1 VLATRQRVGLPL
13 APFLSEQNVKLHSD
27 PNTSLNTV
35 TGYGDGYIEVNKT
48 EYAHAVVFG
57 PEGDVARW
65 SPESVEQIDATA
77 MAQLV
82 DLDAKPL
89 PEVLLIGTGNKQR
102 FLAPA
107 LLRPLLKAGVGVEMM
122 DSQAASRTYNILM
135 SEDRRVVVA
144 LLPG

>member
-1 VLATRQRVGLPL
+1 VLLTRQRVGLPL

>member
-1 VLATRQRVGLPL
+1 M
-13 APFLSEQNVKLHSD
+13 KLHSD

-65 SPESVEQIDATA
+65 SPESVEQIDAAA

-82 DLDAKPL
+82 DLESRPL

>member
-1 VLATRQRVGLPL
+1 M
-13 APFLSEQNVKLHSD
+13 KLHSD

-65 SPESVEQIDATA
+65 SPESVEQIDAAA

-82 DLDAKPL
+82 DLDSRPL

>member
-1 VLATRQRVGLPL
+1 M
-13 APFLSEQNVKLHSD
+13 KLHSD

-57 PEGDVARW
+57 PEGDVVRW
-65 SPESVEQIDATA
+65 SPESVEQIDAAA

-82 DLDAKPL
+82 DLESKPL

>member
-1 VLATRQRVGLPL
+1 M
-13 APFLSEQNVKLHSD
+13 KLHSD

-57 PEGDVARW
+57 PEGDVTRW
-65 SPESVEQIDATA
+65 SPEWVEQIDAA
-77 MAQLV
+77 AIAQLV
-82 DLDAKPL
+82 DLESRPL

>member
-1 VLATRQRVGLPL
+1 M
-13 APFLSEQNVKLHSD
+13 KLHSD

>member
-1 VLATRQRVGLPL
+1 
-13 APFLSEQNVKLHSD
+13 VKLHSD
-27 PNTSLNTV
+27 PLSSLNTI

-57 PEGDVARW
+57 PEGAVTRW
-65 SPESVEQIDATA
+65 SPAAVEDIDAA
-77 MAQLV
+77 AIAELV
-82 DLDAKPL
+82 DLGSKPL
-89 PEVLLIGTGNKQR
+89 PEVLLIGTGIKQR

-135 SEDRRVVVA
+135 AEDRRVVVA